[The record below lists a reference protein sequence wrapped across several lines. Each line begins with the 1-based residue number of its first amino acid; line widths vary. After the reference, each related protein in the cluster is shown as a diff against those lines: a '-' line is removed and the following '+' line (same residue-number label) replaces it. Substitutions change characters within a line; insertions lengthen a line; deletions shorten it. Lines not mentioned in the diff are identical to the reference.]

1 MTIFLLIIT
10 SILILFIAGNAF
22 YVTFKKYE
30 EDDDFIFS
38 GITFIEFI
46 FTILLFISE
55 KLAPKKYH
63 TMFFKI
69 SSFLVG
75 LFFLGFAGL
84 LWMLLI

>member
-55 KLAPKKYH
+55 KLAPKNIILCSLKFH
-63 TMFFKI
+63 PF
-69 SSFLVG
+69 
-75 LFFLGFAGL
+75 
-84 LWMLLI
+84 